1 MRIERAVEVLA
12 RDQTPLSAEVW
23 RPDDDERRPAVLL
36 RTAYGKEG
44 AATTAIAD
52 ARLATA
58 RGYAMVLQ
66 DVRGRGASGGT
77 FAPFVHERDDGADT
91 IAWVARQPWCDGR
104 VVMAGM
110 SYDGAVQW
118 LAASAGPPALRA
130 IAPTLSSDEYGEG
143 WTRRAGVLEHG
154 FVGTWTAAELI
165 ALEERWLDAP
175 ERAYDELEA
184 LAGSA
189 PWLADW
195 LEQAG
200 DSAYWRERSVAPRR
214 DAVTVPVLSTG
225 GWFDIFLRATLRAH
239 GRARGSADRLVIG
252 PWGHDGTLW
261 HLVGEY
267 NAGAAGMGAGRWFA
281 WALDFFDAVLA
292 GRAPD
297 APAVRAYQLGA
308 RRWLD
313 LDRWPPEDARA
324 QTCALDPG
332 EVAVDATDP
341 VPTLGGAGLLVH
353 VPGYGFGP
361 RDQRPLLDRGDV
373 LTVARLDWPEPQEL
387 AGTVTVR
394 LDGDVAVDPGGLWV
408 VTLCLQRAD
417 GPLLNISAGVAA
429 APAGRAVVV
438 VELDDVCLEV
448 TPEDALVVLV
458 AGSSFPRWPRPGGDG
473 RQRVLAGST
482 ITLMVRA
489 AR

>member
-1 MRIERAVEVLA
+1 MICIERDVDVVV
-12 RDQTPLSAEVW
+12 RDGTALSAEVW
-23 RPDDDERRPAVLL
+23 RLDDEERRPAILL

-44 AATTAIAD
+44 AAPTAIAD

-77 FAPFVHERDDGADT
+77 FEPFVHERDDGADT

-143 WTRRAGVLEHG
+143 WTRRAGILEHG

-165 ALEERWLDAP
+165 ALEERWLDTP
-175 ERAYDELEA
+175 ERAYHELDTLVA
-184 LAGSA
+184 SA

-195 LEQAG
+195 LAQG
-200 DSAYWRERSVAPRR
+200 SDSSYWAQRSVAPRR
-214 DAVTVPVLSTG
+214 GDVTVPVLFTG

-239 GRARGSADRLVIG
+239 ARSRTHRDRLVIG

-267 NAGAAGMGAGRWFA
+267 NAGAAGTGAGRWFG
-281 WALDFFDAVLA
+281 WALDFFDAALERREA
-292 GRAPD
+292 DPAP
-297 APAVRAYQLGA
+297 VRAYQLGA

-313 LDRWPPEDARA
+313 LDSWPPDGVREE
-324 QTCALDPG
+324 TFALQAG
-332 EVAVDATDP
+332 EVMVQAADP

-361 RDQRPLLDRGDV
+361 RDQRALLDRPDV
-373 LTVARLDWPEPQEL
+373 LAAAHLRWDEPHEL
-387 AGTVTVR
+387 AGPVTVR
-394 LDGDVAVDPGGLWV
+394 VDGDVDASQDGLWV
-408 VTLCLQRAD
+408 VTLCLQRPD
-417 GPLLNISAGVAA
+417 GTLLNISGGVAR
-429 APAGRAVVV
+429 APVGRAVVD
-438 VELDDVCLEV
+438 VELDDICLELADDEV
-448 TPEDALVVLV
+448 LVVLV

-473 RQRVLAGST
+473 TQRVGAAST
-482 ITLMVRA
+482 ISLTSR
-489 AR
+489 